1 MKKNLLT
8 LCLLLMSFCGA
19 QAETKVS
26 SPDGRIVVTIDMADG
41 GTLNY
46 QVSYDGQ
53 QLLMPSPLGAVTNVG
68 DYSKGLELTE
78 VTQRQVD
85 ERYELRNIK
94 QSQVHYE
101 AAEAVC
107 QLSQRGQHVMDV
119 VFRVSNRD
127 VAFRYKFYPRRDRL
141 VCVVEREESHFIL
154 PDVATAF
161 VCPQSKPMGGFART
175 SPSYETSY
183 ALDEPVGKNGWGEG
197 YSFPCLFRV
206 ESLALSDV
214 SSAGKSKVVNIGRQ
228 GAYKR
233 GGTSVSDGMPITV
246 KGNIQGTQGVTLF
259 QSYIGFQQN
268 LSIPGPVVQ
277 TSQRFIRILEF
288 RPIRCRSN
296 PPAHRSK
303 GCFCYSIGKIDPFS
317 PVQGNGVGFGNG
329 SRSAVLE
336 KEFESKTG

>member
-127 VAFRYKFYPRRDRL
+127 VAFRYRILPQRDTK
-141 VCVVEREESHFIL
+141 VCVVNEEASGFKL
-154 PDVATAF
+154 PEGTTTF
-161 VCPQSKPMGGFART
+161 MCPQSRPMGGFART
-175 SPSYETSY
+175 SPSYEPWFHLQGY
-183 ALDEPVGKNGWGEG
+183 RKADLPVLLL
-197 YSFPCLFRV
+197 Y
-206 ESLALSDV
+206 
-214 SSAGKSKVVNIGRQ
+214 
-228 GAYKR
+228 Y
-233 GGTSVSDGMPITV
+233 
-246 KGNIQGTQGVTLF
+246 
-259 QSYIGFQQN
+259 
-268 LSIPGPVVQ
+268 
-277 TSQRFIRILEF
+277 QRR
-288 RPIRCRSN
+288 RCR
-296 PPAHRSK
+296 
-303 GCFCYSIGKIDPFS
+303 
-317 PVQGNGVGFGNG
+317 Q
-329 SRSAVLE
+329 L
-336 KEFESKTG
+336 